1 LVYLQEWWYNIES
14 MGFGPVGGDLVTLIA
29 ESQGVKEYR
38 GLVLDPFQIE
48 AMDYIDQN
56 LSVLVSAPTGVG
68 KTLIADY
75 TIEKCYK
82 EGRQVVYT
90 APIKAL
96 SNQKYK
102 DFKNQFGENAVG
114 IITGDIVINSEAPV
128 LVMTTEIFRNMLLTY
143 DPIIAS
149 VAYLIL
155 DEVHY
160 ISDVER
166 GSVWEESIIFMPEH
180 IRLLGLSA
188 TIPNVDEL
196 AAWISSIR
204 NQQVKV
210 VKNFKRAVPLKHFI
224 YEKSMGFGTI
234 KDVLK
239 TKAKKTEEWKEDGLD
254 QVFRR
259 PKFASTTH
267 VDLINYIKDQYLPCL
282 YFVFSRKKCEDYAF
296 ELARGLNL
304 LNNKEREQVNALLDE
319 KTGGLAAKANI
330 NALERIRKVLTKGI
344 GYHHAGMLPIVKD
357 VVEELLAH
365 RLIKVLY
372 CTETFAVGINMPV
385 RTVCFDSN
393 EKYDGKEFRV
403 MTNQEY
409 FQMAGRAGRRGI
421 DTEGFVFSVADIN
434 YLEPEKMVKPEE
446 SRLEDLR
453 SQFNLGYN
461 SVVNLISNH
470 QTEEEIVNVLQNNF
484 AFYQVARESMILEE
498 SLKKVEAEIKEL
510 LGRRCEDFYHP
521 RCSIQYNKLRSK
533 LREAKAELTRLSR
546 GRGVRRNQEKKRRLI
561 SRVKE
566 LEMSIKGLTVRKC
579 PGPQVEEC
587 RQQRKRYNQLEEEKN
602 NLRKRYSLIKKET
615 NFVEDFRKKRDLL
628 TGLGFVEDGKLT
640 PRGKFA
646 TQIYVQ
652 ELLVTELYFDGV
664 FHEFDEDQVSA
675 LVACIGYEGRKNDWF
690 RKAPVY
696 DLERVYRIIHLIND
710 AELSRGQ
717 PGTVMFHPEMALL
730 AYQWSA
736 GEKFENLRQYT
747 NIQDGDIV
755 SLFRRAIDLM
765 RQIRSAAT
773 EDKFIVAKLTAC
785 IKKLDRDVVQVNL

>member
-1 LVYLQEWWYNIES
+1 MIENK
-14 MGFGPVGGDLVTLIA
+14 GF
-29 ESQGVKEYR
+29 KEYR
-38 GLVLDPFQIE
+38 GLVLDQFQVE
-48 AMDYIDQN
+48 AMEYIDRE

-75 TIEKCYK
+75 TIEKCHQ

-102 DFKNQFGENAVG
+102 DFKNQFGDDAVG
-114 IITGDIVINSEAPV
+114 IITGDIVINSDAPV
-128 LVMTTEIFRNMLLTY
+128 LVMTTEIFRNMLLTH
-143 DPIIAS
+143 DPIMES
-149 VAYLIL
+149 MAYLIL

-196 AAWISSIR
+196 ANWISSIR
-204 NQQVKV
+204 QEDVKV
-210 VKNFKRAVPLKHFI
+210 VKNFKRAVPLKHYVF
-224 YEKSMGFGTI
+224 EKNMGLGTV

-239 TKAKKTEEWKEDGLD
+239 VKDKKTEEWKEDGLD

-259 PKFASTTH
+259 PKFVSTTH
-267 VDLINYIKDQYLPCL
+267 VDLINYIKGSYLPCL
-282 YFVFSRKKCEDYAF
+282 YFVFSRKKCEEFAF
-296 ELARGLNL
+296 ELSRNLNF
-304 LNNKEREQVNALLDE
+304 LNNKERGEVDALLEE
-319 KTGGLAAKANI
+319 KAKGLAAKANV
-330 NALERIRKVLTKGI
+330 NAVARIHKVLTKGI

-357 VVEELLAH
+357 VVEELLAR

-421 DTEGFVFSVADIN
+421 DTEGFVFSLADIN
-434 YLEPEKMVKPEE
+434 YFEPDKMVKADEG
-446 SRLEDLR
+446 RLEDLK

-461 SVVNLISNH
+461 SVVNLINNH
-470 QTEEEIVNVLQNNF
+470 QTEEEIFSVLQNNF
-484 AFYQVARESMILEE
+484 AFYQVARESRVLEE
-498 SLKKVEAEIKEL
+498 SLQRIEDEIKGL
-510 LGRRCEDFYHP
+510 LNKRCEDFYHP
-521 RCSIQYNKLRSK
+521 KCSIQYNKLRSK
-533 LREAKAELTRLSR
+533 LREAKAELIRMSR
-546 GRGVRRNQEKKRRLI
+546 GRGGGRNHEKKRRLNH
-561 SRVKE
+561 RVKE
-566 LEMSIKGLTVRKC
+566 LEQTIKGLTVRKC
-579 PGPQVEEC
+579 PDEQIEEC
-587 RQQRKRYNQLEEEKN
+587 RLQRKRYNQLEEEKN
-602 NLRKRYSLIKKET
+602 LLRKRYSSIKKQID
-615 NFVEDFRKKRDLL
+615 FVEDFRLKRELL
-628 TGLGFVEDGKLT
+628 TDLGFVEKDQLT
-640 PRGKFA
+640 ARGRFA

-664 FHEFDEDQVSA
+664 FHELDEEQISA

-690 RKAPVY
+690 KKAPVF
-696 DLERVYRIIHLIND
+696 DLERVYRLIQIVNN
-710 AELSRGQ
+710 AEYTRGR
-717 PGTVMFHPEMALL
+717 PGTVMFHPEVALL

-736 GEKFENLRQYT
+736 EEKFENLRQYT
-747 NIQDGDIV
+747 NLQDGDVV

-765 RQIRSAAT
+765 RQIRSAAH
-773 EDKFIVAKLTAC
+773 EDKFIVAKLSAC